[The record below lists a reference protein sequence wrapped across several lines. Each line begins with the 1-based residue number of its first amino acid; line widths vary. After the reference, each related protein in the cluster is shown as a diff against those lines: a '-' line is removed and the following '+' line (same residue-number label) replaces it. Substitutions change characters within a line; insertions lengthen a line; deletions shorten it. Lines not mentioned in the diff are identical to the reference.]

1 MSNHPFSRYGI
12 EHLSC
17 SSLNLWRASPGI
29 WALRYI
35 AKMKDKGNP
44 AMWRGSAVEN
54 GLAAMLR
61 GSKVDSACKIAEQA
75 FDLNSQ
81 GELTED
87 NEGERDLISPMLQQ
101 CVGWKPPSDLAATQ
115 IRVEH
120 YLDDIPVP
128 LVGFLDFSFQCGTD
142 VDLKTTKACPSN
154 PRPDHVRQVSLYRAA
169 RKRKGGVLYV
179 TGKRW
184 AYFDINDD
192 VMERAIGDLQSDAL
206 CLLNFLSRCDGK
218 QDVLRSLPIDWDSF
232 YAPKTKIPLTEIL
245 MAG

>member
-1 MSNHPFSRYGI
+1 MSNHPFSKYGI

-35 AKMKDKGNP
+35 AKMKDKGNA

-61 GSKVDSACKIAEQA
+61 GTQVDVAASISHQA
-75 FDLNSQ
+75 FDLNSS

-87 NEGERDLISPMLQQ
+87 NEGERDLIEPMLKQ
-101 CVGWKPPSDLAATQ
+101 CVGWKPPSNLSATQ
-115 IRVEH
+115 IKVEH
-120 YLDDIPVP
+120 WFDEIPIP
-128 LVGFLDFSFQCGTD
+128 LIGYLDFSFEDGTD

-154 PRPDHVRQVSLYRAA
+154 PRADHVRQVSLYRAA
-169 RKRKGGVLYV
+169 RKRKGGLLYV

-184 AYFDINDD
+184 SYFNIDD
-192 VMERAIGDLQSDAL
+192 DQMKRALGDLQSDAL
-206 CLLNFLSRCDGK
+206 CLLNFLSRFDGK
-218 QDVLRSLPIDWDSF
+218 ESVMRALPIDWDSF
-232 YAPKTKIPLTEIL
+232 YAPKTKIPLAEIL